1 MDSKI
6 NEKMRICFI
15 TYTDE
20 EPVKKLLES
29 TYHQIGSV
37 TRKLKKKAQPK
48 EMYKHQ

>member
-1 MDSKI
+1 
-6 NEKMRICFI
+6 MRICLI

>member
-1 MDSKI
+1 MDTKT
-6 NEKMRICFI
+6 NERRGFCFI